1 MSSLRDEDVEMVF
14 MHVPDPDLAGHAH
27 GWESPEYGEAV
38 MRADS
43 ALARVVEE
51 LHPETLLIVVSDHGG
66 GGAFGSRLHGST
78 ADVDMRIPM
87 ILWGS
92 RVTRSDLGAA
102 SILDVPATALWALG
116 LEPPAHY
123 EGRALLEAFR

>member
-1 MSSLRDEDVEMVF
+1 

-27 GWESPEYGEAV
+27 GWESAEYAQAV

-66 GGAFGSRLHGST
+66 GGAFGSHMHGSSS
-78 ADVDMRIPM
+78 DEDMLIPM
-87 ILWGS
+87 IFWGS
-92 RVTRSDLGAA
+92 RVASARLGAA

-116 LEPPAHY
+116 LELPTHY
-123 EGRALLEAFR
+123 EGRPLLEAFR